1 MAGSA
6 QKVKDKV
13 YGAIKSSTEIKE
25 GNYVTVSVEKSGF
38 LFFGSSKLVLTGRT
52 TSEKDKEKI
61 ESIAKEAAGDVEV
74 ESRLRV
80 GKTS

>member
-1 MAGSA
+1 MAASA
-6 QKVKDKV
+6 QKAKDKV
-13 YGAIKSSTEIKE
+13 YWAIKNSTELKE
-25 GNYVTVSVEKSGF
+25 GNYVSVAIEKTGF

-61 ESIAKEAAGDVEV
+61 ESIAKQEAGDVEV